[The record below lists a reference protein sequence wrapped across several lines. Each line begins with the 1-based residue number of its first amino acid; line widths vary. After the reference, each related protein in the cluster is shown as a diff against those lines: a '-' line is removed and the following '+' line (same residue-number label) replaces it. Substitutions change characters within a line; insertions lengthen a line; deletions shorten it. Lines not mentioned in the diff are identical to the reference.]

1 MSQIAVRLSEEE
13 LSRLDSAVAD
23 GLFRTR
29 ADAVRA
35 GIKMLEEQLRERR
48 IADSYR
54 TAYAATPLTSEET
67 RMLDAAAA
75 LAGDAIP

>member
-1 MSQIAVRLSEEE
+1 M
-13 LSRLDSAVAD
+13 D
-23 GLFRTR
+23 GQVGHGMFRTR

-54 TAYAATPLTSEET
+54 TAYEATPLTSEET

>member
-1 MSQIAVRLSEEE
+1 
-13 LSRLDSAVAD
+13 
-23 GLFRTR
+23 
-29 ADAVRA
+29 
-35 GIKMLEEQLRERR
+35 MLEEHLRERRLRERR

-67 RMLDAAAA
+67 RMLDAAAD